1 MEYEFSHRILA
12 EALYEALTEDA
23 FYITL
28 EKSVTEGSAR
38 EAMLRY
44 LDYSMVEAHRY
55 GVLLISADHKS
66 GAALW
71 SRPLKRELERE
82 KQRRKRDFIIYHM
95 GQSCLESYQAMV
107 AFMTGKSAPQ
117 IDADAWYLSIVGIHP
132 RSQGRGH
139 GVDLV
144 EEVLQKTDRMN
155 RPTYL
160 ETFSPRNISFY
171 ERLGYRS
178 IDRIH
183 EPTSRAD
190 YWIMSR
196 ESKDRPNE

>member
-23 FYITL
+23 FYITM
-28 EKSVTEGSAR
+28 EKSVTNGSAR

-66 GAALW
+66 GAAIW
-71 SRPLKRELERE
+71 SRPLERELERE
-82 KQRRKRDFIIYHM
+82 KQRSKRDFIIHHM
-95 GQSCLESYQAMV
+95 GQSSLESYEAMV
-107 AFMTGKSAPQ
+107 AFMAEKSAPQ